1 MTAAPLARTEEAD
14 SDRPSSFHRSD
25 LVSAFLTA
33 TGLLLWA
40 VSMAQGDLSEMNDLG
55 IVSAMSL
62 WFWLGLAGVVTG
74 FVVALRSEEPRST
87 VVLLALVGL
96 VLIVF
101 GTPGVLEGTPRLE
114 ASYRHLGII
123 EQIQT
128 SGQVDRTVD
137 AYFNWPGF
145 FAFFAMIGGAAGVTD
160 LRSLATAAP
169 VLAALAYLPPLV
181 LIMRCLTT
189 NVRLQWLAV
198 AFFIALNWSGQDY
211 FSPQAFAF
219 WLYLSVLALL
229 LRLAQTTSDDF
240 LRPKWLRRRFPSP
253 SDLPPNFRA
262 GQGQIDRF
270 TAATMMVLVV
280 LGMMAITVSHQLTP
294 FVLGVSLGVL
304 WLVGRGQLWLVVF
317 AASATILWLLIPAW
331 PFVQG
336 NIDVIVGGVGDA
348 GGAAQANVSSRFL
361 NGSPEH
367 RIVVAGRMAEA
378 LAVWLLDLI
387 GAFVLWRRR
396 RAVAGP
402 LMLFAAPFLLL
413 PLQSYGGEMI
423 IRVYL
428 FSLPLTAYLAALAL
442 SRWTEWV
449 PNRRTNVLR
458 AGALTLVLLAVAGST
473 LVARYGNERGESFR
487 PDEIAAVT
495 SIYDRGDTKARVLA
509 LTSNT
514 PWRFEQYSALEYD
527 YVKTAEPGAKWARPL
542 TVKLVLEKLRKMP
555 NLTTYVLYTR
565 SQSAMADLSANTT
578 VGAVAAVAD
587 KLATDRRFEVLYQ
600 STNGLVLRWLPD
612 GG

>member
-1 MTAAPLARTEEAD
+1 M
-14 SDRPSSFHRSD
+14 
-25 LVSAFLTA
+25 
-33 TGLLLWA
+33 WA
-40 VSMAQGDLSEMNDLG
+40 VSLRQGDLSSINDLG

-62 WFWLGLAGVVTG
+62 WFWLGLAAVVTG
-74 FVVALRSEEPRST
+74 FVVALRNDEPRSS

-96 VLIVF
+96 VLIIF
-101 GTPGVLEGTPRLE
+101 GTPGIMEGTPRLE

-160 LRSLATAAP
+160 LKSLATFAP

-189 NVRLQWLAV
+189 NIRVQWLAV

-211 FSPQAFAF
+211 FSPQAFGF

-240 LRPKWLRRRFPSP
+240 LRPQWLRRRFPSP
-253 SDLPPNFRA
+253 SDLPPNYRV
-262 GQGQIDRF
+262 GQGQIDRL

-280 LGMMAITVSHQLTP
+280 VGMLAITVSHQLTP

-304 WLVGRGQLWLVVF
+304 WLVGRGQLWLVVL
-317 AASATILWLLIPAW
+317 AASATVLWLLLPAR
-331 PFVQG
+331 PYVSG
-336 NIDVIVGGVGDA
+336 HVNDIVGGVGDA
-348 GGAAQANVSSRFL
+348 GGAAKANVSSRFL

-387 GAFVLWRRR
+387 GAYVLWRRR

-428 FSLPLTAYLAALAL
+428 FSLPLTAYLGALAL
-442 SRWTEWV
+442 SRLAEWV
-449 PNRRTNVLR
+449 PSRRVNALR
-458 AGALTLVLLAVAGST
+458 AGALVLALFLVAGAT
-473 LVARYGNERGESFR
+473 MVARYGNERGESFR
-487 PDEIAAVT
+487 HDEIAAVQT
-495 SIYDRGDTKARVLA
+495 IYDEGDTEARVLA

-514 PWRFEQYSALEYD
+514 PWRSSS
-527 YVKTAEPGAKWARPL
+527 TAPSSTTTWRPPSPGSSGPSR
-542 TVKLVLEKLRKMP
+542 
-555 NLTTYVLYTR
+555 
-565 SQSAMADLSANTT
+565 
-578 VGAVAAVAD
+578 
-587 KLATDRRFEVLYQ
+587 
-600 STNGLVLRWLPD
+600 
-612 GG
+612 